1 MKALIAALIIS
12 AVFWLAVVTAAYAG
26 PITDDEAFER
36 LHIEVGA
43 ETYNMV
49 CGDHIYVPQKLMR
62 GVTAEQRAKH
72 WESGRFDASFDYW
85 LSYINQNNCQTTSK
99 YWASRGVL

>member
-1 MKALIAALIIS
+1 MKGVITALIIS
-12 AVFWLAVVTAAYAG
+12 AIFWIAVVAAVYAG
-26 PITDDEAFER
+26 PITDEEAFER

-43 ETYNMV
+43 ETYNLV
-49 CGDHIYVPQKLMR
+49 CDDRVYVPKKLML